1 MKHAQKPW
9 SRWHRP
15 GVAAATVFAA
25 AAMAVT
31 GAVGTGA
38 AHADTLPNGNGVN
51 LGTYAIPTSA
61 PAYQPGGDLLPTGL
75 GTLGN
80 ATEMFIPNEPNQD
93 LSVQGGS
100 TAWGTPVVMATST
113 GAASQTWYFQLVGTV
128 EVGEVEYGTVSDTS
142 YTSVQNVPV
151 YRIINFNG
159 SAPTCLDGYGGGGA
173 AWTNVDSYGCDP
185 NQVNQTN
192 QLWIAEAPTYQGQND
207 AGGSDYTMLTTMQTS
222 PISSGTVIESL
233 ASLVANEWQTSNT
246 PVLSAAVDNI
256 DGYDSTLAELPV
268 TQWPVAQGN
277 STFILVDP
285 NAQTASGAGGTAAC
299 EGMACLVEE

>member
-15 GVAAATVFAA
+15 GVAAATVFA

-51 LGTYAIPTSA
+51 LGTYPIPTSA

-173 AWTNVDSYGCDP
+173 AWTNVDSYGA
-185 NQVNQTN
+185 T
-192 QLWIAEAPTYQGQND
+192 PTRSIRPTSCGSPKPPPTRAKTMLAGRTTPCSPRCRPHQSRQGQ
-207 AGGSDYTMLTTMQTS
+207 
-222 PISSGTVIESL
+222 SL
-233 ASLVANEWQTSNT
+233 RA
-246 PVLSAAVDNI
+246 
-256 DGYDSTLAELPV
+256 
-268 TQWPVAQGN
+268 WPP
-277 STFILVDP
+277 S
-285 NAQTASGAGGTAAC
+285 
-299 EGMACLVEE
+299 